1 MKKKRKIYERKHV
14 IIRGG
19 MVETVLIVE
28 DDLGLQK
35 YLRELLL
42 DNGYAVQAV
51 SDGIAALEYFKK
63 DEPDIVVLDLGLP
76 VMAGE
81 AVTQEIRKKHKEIP
95 ILILTAKDSITDKV
109 QGLTLGADDYM
120 TKPFVADEFLARIK
134 ARLRKQT
141 STDEILKVGDLT
153 LNSKTMEVSRGG
165 KHIQL
170 TPQEFKLLQYLMS
183 NKGRILTR
191 EMILS
196 RIWLYSSDVETRV
209 VDVYMGYLRK
219 KIDQGTTQKLLH
231 SVRGFGY
238 VLKEE

>member
-1 MKKKRKIYERKHV
+1 M
-14 IIRGG
+14 
-19 MVETVLIVE
+19 VE
-28 DDLGLQK
+28 DDRGLQK

-42 DNGYAVQAV
+42 DNAYAVQTV
-51 SDGIAALEYFKK
+51 SDGIAALDYFKK
-63 DEPDIVVLDLGLP
+63 AEPDLVVLDLSLP
-76 VMAGE
+76 VMSGE
-81 AVTQEIRKKHKEIP
+81 AVCREIRKKYKDLP
-95 ILILTAKDSITDKV
+95 IIILTAKDSINNIV
-109 QGLTLGADDYM
+109 EGLNIGADDYM

-134 ARLRKQT
+134 ARLRKNVN
-141 STDEILKVGDLT
+141 SDAVLKVADLE
-153 LNSKTMEVSRGG
+153 LNSKTMEVKRKG
-165 KHIQL
+165 KQIQL

-219 KIDQGTTQKLLH
+219 KVDAGTEKKLLH

-238 VLKEE
+238 VIKE

>member
-1 MKKKRKIYERKHV
+1 
-14 IIRGG
+14 

-28 DDLGLQK
+28 DDAGLQK

-51 SDGIAALEYFKK
+51 SDGIEALEYFKK
-63 DEPDIVVLDLGLP
+63 SEPDIVVLDLGLP

-81 AVTQEIRKKHKEIP
+81 AVTQEIRKKYKEIP

-109 QGLTLGADDYM
+109 QGLNLGADDYM

-134 ARLRKQT
+134 ARLRKQNN
-141 STDEILKVGDLT
+141 TDEILKVADLT
-153 LNSKTMEVSRGG
+153 LNSKTMEVARGE
-165 KHIQL
+165 KSIQL

-219 KIDQGTTQKLLH
+219 KIDQGYPKKLLH

-238 VLKEE
+238 VLKDE

>member
-1 MKKKRKIYERKHV
+1 MA
-14 IIRGG
+14 
-19 MVETVLIVE
+19 ETVLVVE
-28 DDLGLQK
+28 DDAGLQK

-63 DEPDIVVLDLGLP
+63 SEPDLVVLDLGLP

-81 AVTQEIRKKHKEIP
+81 AVTQEIRKKYKEIP
-95 ILILTAKDSITDKV
+95 IIILTAKDSITDKV
-109 QGLTLGADDYM
+109 QGLNLGADDYM

-141 STDEILKVGDLT
+141 THDEILSVGDLT
-153 LNSKTMEVSRGG
+153 LNSKTMEVARG
-165 KHIQL
+165 KNAIQL

-219 KIDQGTTQKLLH
+219 KIDKGQTKKLLH